1 MGASL
6 LQHALSER
14 GRLREAGPEMVLAGL
29 RGGRASLVT
38 GTVAARLVTVLDP
51 GPDVPPRW
59 SLRWWLE
66 WCQARRSALVVA
78 PDRPTGV
85 TAALRLKLDPTRIR
99 IERDVTSDE
108 AQARLR
114 RELSNRSSSRGAWH
128 SAAR

>member
-14 GRLREAGPEMVLAGL
+14 GRLREARPEMVLAGL

-51 GPDVPPRW
+51 GPAVPPRW
-59 SLRWWLE
+59 SLRWGRV

-78 PDRPTGV
+78 PQRPPGV
-85 TAALRLKLDPTRIR
+85 AAALRLTRGPRR
-99 IERDVTSDE
+99 ITVERDGTS
-108 AQARLR
+108 
-114 RELSNRSSSRGAWH
+114 
-128 SAAR
+128 